1 MRHDRRPTL
10 ADRRSTMWRSLLLA
24 VAALVV
30 YANSLSAP
38 FIFDD
43 ELSIVSNAAI
53 RSPGNV
59 LSQER
64 NTPLAGRPV
73 VGLTFALNFAAAEL
87 NPVAYRATNI
97 VIHIACALLLFAL
110 VRRTLTLPRL
120 QARFGRA
127 APDLAFAAAL
137 LWVLHPLTT
146 DAVTYITQ
154 RTESLMG
161 FFYLL
166 TLYASLRASQSN
178 AEGLW
183 EATAIVAC
191 ALGMGTKESMA
202 TAPVMVLLFD
212 RIFLFSAL
220 RDALIARWR
229 LYAGLA
235 LTWSIV
241 ANVISAG
248 PRANSAGFSAGTGPW
263 PYLLNQSAMITRY
276 IRLAFWPSDLV
287 INYGPPV
294 AYSLWDV
301 LPYVVFIVALL
312 LATIAAFRWSPVVGF
327 LGSWFFITL
336 APTSSFMPITTE
348 VGAERRMYLPLMAIT
363 VAAVSAFY
371 VFNSRHR
378 RVTENAVVAVLVLV
392 AVSLGATTISRNREH
407 QSWLT
412 LAETTLERW
421 PTDVAHGGVGSA
433 LATIRRDQEALP
445 HLQIAARTD
454 PRSRYNLGITLY
466 NLQRY
471 DEAIRELDVLVRR
484 YPMREEVPWSRRLM
498 GYAHK
503 QMSRI
508 PEAINELRLVLTMT
522 PNDTE
527 ARRILV
533 DCYNLRGIQLAEA
546 GRYAEAIPQFRLG
559 LELDTDNGTLRYNL
573 ATALFDN
580 GEIDESM
587 VEARRALSVSPRNAD
602 AYNLIGKALAMQR
615 QFKEAVAHLEA
626 AVKLKPDDPA
636 LREVMQRVD

>member
-1 MRHDRRPTL
+1 MDDRRWTN
-10 ADRRSTMWRSLLLA
+10 WRPVLLV
-24 VAALVV
+24 VAALAA

-43 ELSIVSNAAI
+43 ELAIVSNAAI
-53 RSPGNV
+53 RSPENV

-87 NPVAYRATNI
+87 DPRVYRATNI
-97 VIHIACALLLFAL
+97 AIHIACALLLFAI

-120 QARFGRA
+120 HTRFGRA

-166 TLYASLRASQSN
+166 TFYASLRAYRSS
-178 AEGLW
+178 AESLW
-183 EATAIVAC
+183 QAAAIVAC

-202 TAPVMVLLFD
+202 TAPVMVPLFD
-212 RIFLFSAL
+212 RIFLFTAM
-220 RDALIARWR
+220 RDALRARWR

-241 ANVISAG
+241 AYLISEG
-248 PRANSAGFSAGTGPW
+248 PRANSVGFSASAGPW
-263 PYLLNQSAMITRY
+263 AYLLNQSVMISRY
-276 IRLAFWPSDLV
+276 IRLAIWPSDLV

-294 AYSLWDV
+294 AYSLGDV
-301 LPYVVFIVALL
+301 LPYMTFIVALL
-312 LATIAAFRWSPVVGF
+312 LVTIAMFRWNAVAGF

-336 APTSSFMPITTE
+336 APSSSFIPITTE

-363 VAAVSAFY
+363 VAVVSAFY
-371 VFNSRHR
+371 VFSRAR
-378 RVTENAVVAVLVLV
+378 RVPAKVVAAVLILV
-392 AVSLGATTISRNREH
+392 AVSLGAATISRNREH

-484 YPMREEVPWSRRLM
+484 FPMREEVPWSRRLM

-522 PNDTE
+522 PNDSD

-533 DCYNLRGIQLAEA
+533 DCYNLYGIQLAEA
-546 GRYAEAIPQFRLG
+546 GKYAEAIVQFRLG
-559 LELDTDNGTLRYNL
+559 LDLDTNNGTLRYNL

-580 GEIDESM
+580 GEIRESL
-587 VEARRALSVSPRNAD
+587 VEARKALSVNPQNGD
-602 AYNLIGKALAMQR
+602 AYNLIGKALAMQG
-615 QFKEAVAHLEA
+615 QFKDAVAHLEA

-636 LREVMQRVD
+636 MRDDLQRVQTFLNR